1 MLWQAAGLTAGV
13 YDKWTG
19 TQTGASNTTA
29 ASNNTGVLANSG
41 KVAVEGGLSTW
52 SGVGQFAANQALQNV
67 TSATLNKA
75 LGQGGDFG
83 DALTS
88 TLANTFAAAGFNW
101 VGDISVGR
109 FENGSLTKIGLHAIM
124 GGLAAEAAGGDFKSG
139 ALVAGANEA
148 LIDTLASQY
157 DSMTHDQRSGLLT
170 MNSQVLGVLVA
181 SMAGGDEKDMQIGA
195 SVAGNAT
202 KYNWDLHMPQGMME
216 YGQAAGSLAQ
226 HMQEQGASPEELSSA
241 LQAMARGDGFSG
253 PQPAQEFLKAWAMTV
268 LTGGGVINT
277 TARGLTLVVGGA
289 VSGGSNV
296 VYQISTKELNELSFT
311 DASIATAVGA
321 LTQGKG
327 LIGTVGANMGGA
339 YVGSQIKGED
349 PVQSAISAGVGSALG
364 YSGGKVV
371 SKNIPDQVS
380 KGLKDTASSVSGSV
394 ISEAVTE
401 YLKGADK

>member
-1 MLWQAAGLTAGV
+1 MQTSKQANKQTGIQAGDGGFQLKVKGHTDLTGAV
-13 YDKWTG
+13 IASSEQAVQDRLNWLETG
-19 TQTGASNTTA
+19 TLMVRDIENYSKYKARS
-29 ASNNTGVLANSG
+29 SG
-41 KVAVEGGLSTW
+41 
-52 SGVGQFAANQALQNV
+52 
-67 TSATLNKA
+67 
-75 LGQGGDFG
+75 
-83 DALTS
+83 
-88 TLANTFAAAGFNW
+88 
-101 VGDISVGR
+101 
-109 FENGSLTKIGLHAIM
+109 
-124 GGLAAEAAGGDFKSG
+124 
-139 ALVAGANEA
+139 
-148 LIDTLASQY
+148 
-157 DSMTHDQRSGLLT
+157 
-170 MNSQVLGVLVA
+170 LVA
-181 SMAGGDEKDMQIGA
+181 SVGFGIG
-195 SVAGNAT
+195 SR
-202 KYNWDLHMPQGMME
+202 
-216 YGQAAGSLAQ
+216 
-226 HMQEQGASPEELSSA
+226 A

-296 VYQISTKELNELSFT
+296 VYQISIKELNELSFT

>member
-1 MLWQAAGLTAGV
+1 
-13 YDKWTG
+13 
-19 TQTGASNTTA
+19 
-29 ASNNTGVLANSG
+29 
-41 KVAVEGGLSTW
+41 
-52 SGVGQFAANQALQNV
+52 
-67 TSATLNKA
+67 
-75 LGQGGDFG
+75 
-83 DALTS
+83 
-88 TLANTFAAAGFNW
+88 
-101 VGDISVGR
+101 
-109 FENGSLTKIGLHAIM
+109 M
-124 GGLAAEAAGGDFKSG
+124 GGLATEAAGGDFKNG
-139 ALVAGANEA
+139 ALVGGANEA

-157 DSMTHDQRSGLLT
+157 DSMSHEQRSGLLT

-296 VYQISTKELNELSFT
+296 VYQISIKELNELSFT

-327 LIGTVGANMGGA
+327 LAGTAGVSMGGA

-349 PVQSAISAGVGSALG
+349 ATAPVIGAGIGASIG
-364 YSGGKVV
+364 YSSEKIIS
-371 SKNIPDQVS
+371 SKLNAYLPEKISNI
-380 KGLKDTASSVSGSV
+380 LGSV
-394 ISEAVTE
+394 FGSLFSEKTTSVVE
-401 YLKGADK
+401 GSEKGK